1 MKIRIIKKN
10 RLIKESSNTTTAR
23 YRQTQP
29 RATGEITHVSEE
41 IQQSRIEIGLN
52 IDRFLQRPFVTVGE
66 EIMDDDEELR
76 IITDPK
82 ETNLLLYLYRGID
95 PSGKLMNGENIAAV
109 NRELKQRVNHFLM
122 GLSQFDKKV
131 LASDIDFIIQNMSEE
146 RSSEQ
151 TPSHQSSRMLK
162 SAPGHFDDYVF
173 GTRRRSI
180 YKDTRAGKDFM
191 LKKTPELKNIP
202 EQHHFL
208 FSMENLMG
216 RVKQALGEQPEG
228 EIPSLDPVSYDANYR
243 LGDFTEEIEVER
255 AQFTSDSDSAKT
267 SKLLSSALDSIFI
280 AAYEESDSSLIRG
293 LNEQEQ
299 INLLEPYLILL
310 IQKTIQNMHEGK
322 KPDNFLRLI
331 EISDNIPEYYLD
343 KYEESFNSIFDGLE
357 QLGML

>member
-10 RLIKESSNTTTAR
+10 RLIKESTNTTTAR

-29 RATGEITHVSEE
+29 RATGEITHAPEE

-66 EIMDDDEELR
+66 EIMDDDGEMR
-76 IITDPK
+76 TITDPK
-82 ETNLLLYLYRGID
+82 ETNLLLYLYRGVD
-95 PSGKLMNGENIAAV
+95 PSGKLMNNEDIAAV

-131 LASDIDFIIQNMSEE
+131 LASDIDFIIQSMSEE

-162 SAPGHFDDYVF
+162 TAPGHFDDFSF
-173 GTRRRSI
+173 GTRTRSI

-216 RVKQALGEQPEG
+216 RVKSSLGEQSG
-228 EIPSLDPVSYDANYR
+228 ENVPPLDAVSYDANYR
-243 LGDFTEEIEVER
+243 LGDTTQQIETER
-255 AQFTSDSDSAKT
+255 DRDAQPSEMNFGKAVRNLFLVVYSNPDEWVKYMSPEKQLELYGPYFVM
-267 SKLLSSALDSIFI
+267 LLLKVKDRLEKAEYPAEFFELEKIADNVPQIF
-280 AAYEESDSSLIRG
+280 
-293 LNEQEQ
+293 
-299 INLLEPYLILL
+299 
-310 IQKTIQNMHEGK
+310 
-322 KPDNFLRLI
+322 F
-331 EISDNIPEYYLD
+331 D
-343 KYEESFNSIFDGLE
+343 KYEQAIESYIMGIEAHGFEERD
-357 QLGML
+357 